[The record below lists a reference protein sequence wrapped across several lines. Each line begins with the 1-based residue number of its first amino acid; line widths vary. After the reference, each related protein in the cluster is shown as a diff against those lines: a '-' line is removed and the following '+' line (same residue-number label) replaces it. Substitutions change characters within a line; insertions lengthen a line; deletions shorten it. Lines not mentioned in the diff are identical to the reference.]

1 MLYHASFNALNP
13 RRVASA
19 LADLLSARA
28 VRAPNPPFPDGTWFV
43 CYGDAQGSLIE
54 VLPWGIVLDP
64 LMAGGMDHDDQMR
77 SRSGF
82 HVLVKTPLDVGTVL
96 ALAAR
101 EDWRAR
107 IADERGFKVIKI
119 WIENSFLIE
128 LMTPDMAEAY
138 SSMYGTAGMALLN
151 ERLRF
156 IETALSM
163 KPFAVAERQGPV
175 GELV

>member
-1 MLYHASFNALNP
+1 MIYHASFNALNP
-13 RRVASA
+13 RRVAAA
-19 LADLLSARA
+19 LAELLGATA
-28 VRAPNPPFPDGTWFV
+28 VRAPNPPFPNGAWFV
-43 CYGDAQGSLIE
+43 CYGDAKGSLIE

-77 SRSGF
+77 NRSGS
-82 HVLVKTPLDVGTVL
+82 HMLVKTPLDAGTVL

-107 IADERGFKVIKI
+107 VASERGFKVIKL

-128 LMTPDMAEAY
+128 MMTPEMAKAY
-138 SSMYGTAGMALLN
+138 AGIYGARGMPLLE

-156 IETALSM
+156 IEAALSD
-163 KPFAVAERQGPV
+163 KRPAQTQAKRPV
-175 GELV
+175 KLHA

>member
-1 MLYHASFNALNP
+1 LQACST
-13 RRVASA
+13 
-19 LADLLSARA
+19 A
-28 VRAPNPPFPDGTWFV
+28 VRAPSPPFPDGSWFV

-64 LMAGGMDHDDQMR
+64 LMNGGMDHDDQMR
-77 SRSGF
+77 NRSGF

-119 WIENSFLIE
+119 WIENTFLIE

-138 SSMYGTAGMALLN
+138 SAMYGAKGMPLLD

-156 IETALSM
+156 IEMALSM
-163 KPFAVAERQGPV
+163 KKFAPVPEGPVAE
-175 GELV
+175 LA

>member
-1 MLYHASFNALNP
+1 MIHHASFNALNP
-13 RRVASA
+13 RRVSVA
-19 LADLLSARA
+19 LADLLGAKA
-28 VRAPNPPFPDGTWFV
+28 FRAPNPPFPDGSWFV

-64 LMAGGMDHDDQMR
+64 LMMGGLDHDEQMR

-82 HVLVKTPLDVGTVL
+82 HVLVKTSLDVATVL

-107 IADERGFKVIKI
+107 IADERGFKVVKI
-119 WIENSFLIE
+119 WIENTFLIE
-128 LMTPDMAEAY
+128 VMTPEMAEAY
-138 SSMYGTAGMALLN
+138 VAMYGARGMPLLD

-163 KPFAVAERQGPV
+163 KKLTPMEPEGSVKALA
-175 GELV
+175 

>member
-1 MLYHASFNALNP
+1 MIYHASFNALNP
-13 RRVASA
+13 RRVAAA
-19 LADLLSARA
+19 LADLLGANA
-28 VRAPNPPFPDGTWFV
+28 VRAPNPPFPDGSWFV

-64 LMAGGMDHDDQMR
+64 LMVGGMDHDEQMR

-82 HVLVKTPLDVGTVL
+82 HVLVRTPLDVGTVL

-119 WIENSFLIE
+119 WIENTFLIE

-138 SSMYGTAGMALLN
+138 SGMYGARGIPLLD

-163 KPFAVAERQGPV
+163 KKIAPMSPEKPV
-175 GELV
+175 KALA

>member
-1 MLYHASFNALNP
+1 MICHVSFNALNP
-13 RRVASA
+13 RRVAAA
-19 LADLLSARA
+19 LAALLDASA
-28 VRAPNPPFPDGTWFV
+28 VRAPNPPYPDGSWFV
-43 CYGDAQGSLIE
+43 CYGDATGSLIE
-54 VLPWGIVLDP
+54 ILPWGIVLDP
-64 LMAGGMDHDDQMR
+64 LMSGGLDHDEEMR
-77 SRSGF
+77 NRSGF
-82 HVLVKTPLDVGTVL
+82 HALVRTPLDVGTVL

-107 IADERGFKVIKI
+107 IADKRGYKVIKI

-138 SSMYGTAGMALLN
+138 SNMYGARGMPLLE

-163 KPFAVAERQGPV
+163 KKPMPESPV
-175 GELV
+175 RALA